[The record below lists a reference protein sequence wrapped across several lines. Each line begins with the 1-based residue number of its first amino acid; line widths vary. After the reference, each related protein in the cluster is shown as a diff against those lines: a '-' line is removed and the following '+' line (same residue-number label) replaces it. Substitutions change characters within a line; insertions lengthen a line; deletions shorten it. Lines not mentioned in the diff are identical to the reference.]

1 MTGWV
6 EYLLRIE
13 HMLIMVAVS
22 ALIGLARS
30 LWPGLSGNPV
40 WVRALPALPIAA
52 CSVAVWVPGLTDGTP
67 AERVLLGIVLGSVC
81 GHAHKLTKQGVF
93 GNDKRIRDHPQRL

>member
-1 MTGWV
+1 MTGWA

-30 LWPGLSGNPV
+30 VWPGLADN
-40 WVRALPALPIAA
+40 RAWARSLPALPILA
-52 CSVAVWVPGLTDGTP
+52 CSVAVWVPGLTDGES

-81 GHAHKLTKQGVF
+81 GHAHKLTRQSIL